1 MENDIKI
8 MQKSF
13 TDSLIKYKEHFGKT
27 FPVLGLKNASPEQ
40 IIEQIEEA
48 INKNIAFTEIELMHK
63 EKNKDLKKI
72 QISYSEVIDKIK
84 ESMSD
89 IGYNYNLLINEYNDI
104 AELRK
109 QGHLFTFKEHLSA
122 LILAQLYNERW
133 GDNNIRENID
143 KVRLIF
149 KDYDKE
155 VLKQADKDEI
165 FNSLYK
171 INCTNPITR
180 RILNGLNQNIE
191 TFERTEKDY
200 GSIDNFI
207 TSKDINKI
215 ADCFYEGKY
224 KLIQVGVLIAYD
236 YLRRVGMDVCN
247 PRYQLSRLLGNDRLG
262 LIDKKKATRSQV
274 LALVQKMSDET
285 GISVLELNHLLW
297 QFYIQRGGNICLPTP
312 NCNYCKL
319 RNYCNYNCNSDV
331 EQ

>member
-1 MENDIKI
+1 MQII
-8 MQKSF
+8 QKSF
-13 TDSLIKYKEHFGKT
+13 IDSLIKYKRHFGKT
-27 FPVLGLKNASPEQ
+27 FPILALKNETLERV
-40 IIEQIEEA
+40 IEQIDEA
-48 INKNIAFTEIELMHK
+48 INKNIAFTEMGLIHK
-63 EKNKDLKKI
+63 EKNEDLKKAH
-72 QISYSEVIDKIK
+72 ISYSEVISKVK

-89 IGYNYNLLINEYNDI
+89 IGYDYNLLINEYNDI
-104 AELRK
+104 ADLRK
-109 QGHLFTFKEHLSA
+109 QGHLFTFKEHLCA

-133 GDNNIRENID
+133 GDSNIRENID

-165 FNSLYK
+165 FNSLSK

-180 RILNGLNQNIE
+180 RVLNGLNQNIE
-191 TFERTEKDY
+191 TLEKIERDY
-200 GSIDNFI
+200 GTIDNFI

-262 LIDKKKATRSQV
+262 LINKKKATRTQV
-274 LALVQKMSDET
+274 LALVQKMSEET
-285 GISVLELNHLLW
+285 GISVLEINHLLW
-297 QFYIQRGGNICLPTP
+297 QFCIQRGGNICIPTP

-319 RNYCNYNCNSDV
+319 RKFCNYNRVNSV
-331 EQ
+331 KN